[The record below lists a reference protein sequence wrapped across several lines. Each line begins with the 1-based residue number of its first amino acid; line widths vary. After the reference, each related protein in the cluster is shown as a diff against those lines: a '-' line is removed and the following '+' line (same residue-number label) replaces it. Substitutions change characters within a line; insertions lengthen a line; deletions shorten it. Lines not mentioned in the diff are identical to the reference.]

1 MQGKILAVDDEPE
14 ILELVAYH
22 LKAEG
27 YEVVTVADG
36 LAAINQAR
44 AFLPDLIILD
54 LMLPEMDGFSVCEI
68 LQRSPATAGIPI
80 IMLTAW
86 SSELARIVGLQTGAK
101 DYLIKPFSPRELM
114 LRVKSALLLKQKSH
128 PSKNPKAARA

>member
-1 MQGKILAVDDEPE
+1 MQGKILVVDDEPE
-14 ILELVAYH
+14 ILELVAFH

-44 AFLPDLIILD
+44 AFLPDLMILD

-68 LQRSPATAGIPI
+68 LHRSPATADIPI

-114 LRVKSALLLKQKSH
+114 LRVKSVLLLKQEAN
-128 PSKNPKAARA
+128 PSKHRKATRA